1 MSSSSRELFLQRL
14 NDAAGTAKRFSA
26 GSLDVAR
33 RHTWPGNIRELKHAI
48 ECAFI
53 LGERVVDLGT
63 ALGFSADLPPRVPQP
78 QHVGDTL
85 CVRFGSRLVDVERWL
100 IEATL
105 QRFAGN
111 KRRAADV
118 LGCSVK
124 TLYNKLGAMPSRRAK
139 PERKRTAMTRVLI
152 ADDHALFRAGLR
164 QFLVDALPSVE
175 IGEAASGNEVLTCLQ
190 SKCKGWDLL
199 ILDINMPDR
208 TGLDILRHVKSGN
221 PATRVLVL
229 SGYPERQ
236 YALNVL
242 RAGASG
248 YIAKDAAPEDLLKA
262 VRLVLQGR
270 RYVSES
276 LAELLLLDLDR
287 ADKPLHS
294 LLSDRE
300 FQIFGKLAAGHGV
313 SEIGRELCLSV
324 KTVSTYRTRILEKM
338 RMKSNADLTS
348 YALRNEIIQ

>member
-1 MSSSSRELFLQRL
+1 
-14 NDAAGTAKRFSA
+14 
-26 GSLDVAR
+26 
-33 RHTWPGNIRELKHAI
+33 
-48 ECAFI
+48 
-53 LGERVVDLGT
+53 
-63 ALGFSADLPPRVPQP
+63 
-78 QHVGDTL
+78 
-85 CVRFGSRLVDVERWL
+85 
-100 IEATL
+100 
-105 QRFAGN
+105 
-111 KRRAADV
+111 
-118 LGCSVK
+118 
-124 TLYNKLGAMPSRRAK
+124 
-139 PERKRTAMTRVLI
+139 MTRVLI

-164 QFLVDALPSVE
+164 QFLVDALPSAE

-190 SKCKGWDLL
+190 RKAWDLL
-199 ILDINMPDR
+199 VLDINMPDR
-208 TGLDILRHVKSGN
+208 TGLDILRHVKSGH

-276 LAELLLLDLDR
+276 LAELLLLDMDR
-287 ADKPLHS
+287 ADKPLHT

-300 FQIFGKLAAGHGV
+300 FQIFGKLAAGQGV

>member
-1 MSSSSRELFLQRL
+1 
-14 NDAAGTAKRFSA
+14 
-26 GSLDVAR
+26 
-33 RHTWPGNIRELKHAI
+33 
-48 ECAFI
+48 
-53 LGERVVDLGT
+53 
-63 ALGFSADLPPRVPQP
+63 
-78 QHVGDTL
+78 
-85 CVRFGSRLVDVERWL
+85 
-100 IEATL
+100 
-105 QRFAGN
+105 
-111 KRRAADV
+111 
-118 LGCSVK
+118 
-124 TLYNKLGAMPSRRAK
+124 
-139 PERKRTAMTRVLI
+139 MTRVLI

-164 QFLVDALPSVE
+164 QFLVDALPAVE
-175 IGEAASGNEVLTCLQ
+175 IGEAASGNEVLDCLQ
-190 SKCKGWDLL
+190 RKGWDMLV
-199 ILDINMPDR
+199 LDINMPDR
-208 TGLDILRHVKSGN
+208 TGLDILRHVKSGH

-242 RAGASG
+242 RAGAAG

-262 VRLVLQGR
+262 VRMVLQGR

-300 FQIFGKLAAGHGV
+300 FQIFGKLATGQGV
-313 SEIGRELCLSV
+313 AEIGRELCLSV

-348 YALRNEIIQ
+348 YALRNEIIR

>member
-1 MSSSSRELFLQRL
+1 
-14 NDAAGTAKRFSA
+14 
-26 GSLDVAR
+26 
-33 RHTWPGNIRELKHAI
+33 
-48 ECAFI
+48 
-53 LGERVVDLGT
+53 
-63 ALGFSADLPPRVPQP
+63 
-78 QHVGDTL
+78 
-85 CVRFGSRLVDVERWL
+85 
-100 IEATL
+100 
-105 QRFAGN
+105 
-111 KRRAADV
+111 
-118 LGCSVK
+118 
-124 TLYNKLGAMPSRRAK
+124 
-139 PERKRTAMTRVLI
+139 MTRVLI

-164 QFLVDALPSVE
+164 QFLVEALPSVE

-190 SKCKGWDLL
+190 RKGWDLL
-199 ILDINMPDR
+199 VLDINMPDR
-208 TGLDILRHVKSGN
+208 TGLDILRHVKSGH

-262 VRLVLQGR
+262 VRMVLQGR

-276 LAELLLLDLDR
+276 LAELLLLDMDR
-287 ADKPLHS
+287 ADKPLHT

-300 FQIFGKLAAGHGV
+300 FQIFGKLAAGQGV

>member
-1 MSSSSRELFLQRL
+1 
-14 NDAAGTAKRFSA
+14 
-26 GSLDVAR
+26 
-33 RHTWPGNIRELKHAI
+33 
-48 ECAFI
+48 
-53 LGERVVDLGT
+53 
-63 ALGFSADLPPRVPQP
+63 
-78 QHVGDTL
+78 
-85 CVRFGSRLVDVERWL
+85 
-100 IEATL
+100 
-105 QRFAGN
+105 
-111 KRRAADV
+111 
-118 LGCSVK
+118 
-124 TLYNKLGAMPSRRAK
+124 
-139 PERKRTAMTRVLI
+139 MTRVLI

-164 QFLVDALPSVE
+164 QFLVDALPSAE

-190 SKCKGWDLL
+190 RKAWDLL
-199 ILDINMPDR
+199 VLDINMPDR
-208 TGLDILRHVKSGN
+208 TGLDILRHVKSGH

-262 VRLVLQGR
+262 LRMVLQGR

-276 LAELLLLDLDR
+276 LAELLLLDMDR
-287 ADKPLHS
+287 ADKPLHT

-300 FQIFGKLAAGHGV
+300 FQIFGKLAAGQGV